1 MVNVFFYPPQGFEPA
16 ARVLNSAGGPF
27 VAFEIDANATV
38 YAPGDG
44 AASAAY
50 ARQLSAALAKAADE
64 IELSVAMQQAAARRD
79 ANTYAEAQAEQAFE
93 AMLGRAV

>member
-64 IELSVAMQQAAARRD
+64 IELSVAMQAAASRREQNAYATATIAQAAD
-79 ANTYAEAQAEQAFE
+79 